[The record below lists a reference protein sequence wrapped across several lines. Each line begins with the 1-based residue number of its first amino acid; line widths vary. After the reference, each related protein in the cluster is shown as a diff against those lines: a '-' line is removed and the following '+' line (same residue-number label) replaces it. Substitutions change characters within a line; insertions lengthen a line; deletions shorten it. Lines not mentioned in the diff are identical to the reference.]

1 MCYSVSSRSAKFP
14 DEPLIMLN
22 GQPLER
28 VENFKF
34 LGFNINQHLN
44 WKTHITD
51 ILSKIQR
58 NLCVVRKIARFLN
71 RNTLLQLYHSLVMSH
86 IRYGIVVWH
95 HSHIA
100 IRKKIQ
106 ACANKFL
113 RVIFFLKPRE
123 SVRPIMKE
131 HNILSVNQIFH
142 LEVSKIMQKH
152 SLKSIPAPFLKIFQA
167 RTRTSS
173 TSTRSGTSVI
183 PAPSSTLKCAQ
194 SIRCIGP
201 KIWNNVPKEIRF
213 MPTNNTDLSNLLPHP
228 LKSFVLKMKGHA
240 IQNIDFI

>member
-1 MCYSVSSRSAKFP
+1 
-14 DEPLIMLN
+14 
-22 GQPLER
+22 
-28 VENFKF
+28 
-34 LGFNINQHLN
+34 
-44 WKTHITD
+44 
-51 ILSKIQR
+51 
-58 NLCVVRKIARFLN
+58 
-71 RNTLLQLYHSLVMSH
+71 MSH

-123 SVRPIMKE
+123 SVRAIMKE

-152 SLKSIPAPFLKIFQA
+152 ALNSIPSPFLKIFQA
-167 RTRTSS
+167 RIRTSS
-173 TSTRSGTSVI
+173 TSTRSGTTI
-183 PAPSSTLKCAQ
+183 TPAPSSTLKCAQ
-194 SIRCIGP
+194 SIRCSGP
-201 KIWNNVPKEIRF
+201 KIWNNVPKNIRYA
-213 MPTNNTDLSNLLPHP
+213 PTNSLDFSNLNPNP
-228 LKSFVLKMKGHA
+228 LTVFVPKMKEHA